1 LLHVTDA
8 LAGAGGL
15 YRFRDP
21 DGEPELVV
29 SGNGLVGVAFGPGG
43 ALSVA
48 PNDTADR
55 FGAGRA

>member
-1 LLHVTDA
+1 VTDA

-29 SGNGLVGVAFGPGG
+29 SGNALVGVAFGPHGEL
-43 ALSVA
+43 AVA
-48 PNDTADR
+48 TNDTAYR
-55 FGAGRA
+55 FGAGHA